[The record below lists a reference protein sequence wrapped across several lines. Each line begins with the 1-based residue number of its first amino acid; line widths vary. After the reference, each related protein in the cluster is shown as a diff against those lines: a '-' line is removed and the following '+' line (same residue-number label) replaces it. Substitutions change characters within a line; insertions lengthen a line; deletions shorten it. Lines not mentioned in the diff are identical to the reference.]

1 MLTLALALSYHV
13 NGEAYDFNSVHPH
26 IRYTTESNYI
36 LGSYYNS
43 EYNTSF
49 YTGKTFDV
57 YGYFN
62 LDVAAVSGYYD
73 TVLPYVRIEKNGFFA
88 APTVYNGLE
97 LGVVIGYEFKFNG
110 T

>member
-1 MLTLALALSYHV
+1 MLTLALALSYHL
-13 NGEAYDFNSVHPH
+13 NGEEYDFNAVHPH

-43 EYNTSF
+43 EYETSF
-49 YTGKTFDV
+49 YAGKTFDV

-73 TVLPYVRIEKNGFFA
+73 MILPYVRVEKNGFFV
-88 APTVYNGLE
+88 APTVYSGFVP
-97 LGVVIGYEFKFNG
+97 GAVIGYEFKFNG
-110 T
+110 K